1 MWETGED
8 PADIV
13 EKKGLKV
20 VTDTDAIRSVI
31 IQVIS
36 ANPKS
41 VEDYKSGKTKA
52 MGFLVGQIMRE
63 TKGKAEPQ
71 TVNRLLQE
79 ELDKL

>member
-1 MWETGED
+1 M
-8 PADIV
+8 
-13 EKKGLKV
+13 
-20 VTDTDAIRSVI
+20 VTDTEEIRIIV

-52 MGFLVGQIMRE
+52 IGFLVGQIMRE
-63 TKGKAEPQ
+63 TKGKADPQ
-71 TVNRLLQE
+71 AVNRLLKE